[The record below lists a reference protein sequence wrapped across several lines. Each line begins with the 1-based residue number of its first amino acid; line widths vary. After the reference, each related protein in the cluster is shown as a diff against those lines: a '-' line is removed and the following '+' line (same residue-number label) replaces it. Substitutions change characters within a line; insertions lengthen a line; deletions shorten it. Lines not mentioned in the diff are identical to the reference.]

1 MKGLHRLF
9 LLQAGGETSCFG
21 ISERQCCGVFVLP
34 SVGENVPFFSLWS
47 SLATAFLHLWVDE
60 GSEVGRCGKRFAVHV
75 LHLFPSLCRDA
86 ASLAAA
92 VVLAG
97 SAFQVSFPFERSDYF
112 RGIRTS
118 KPHLVGYF
126 ASEEALLVCEHTQQH
141 ELVDVHAECGFQCS
155 FKFHYCAKDVVH
167 LVYAVV
173 VHTFFVCC
181 LTSKE
186 FLLSFVRV
194 RLLGAHLPT
203 WLACLPLVRTAAMV
217 WNVC

>member
-1 MKGLHRLF
+1 MFPHSRAWGRMSLSS
-9 LLQAGGETSCFG
+9 AFG
-21 ISERQCCGVFVLP
+21 AALP
-34 SVGENVPFFSLWS
+34 RP
-47 SLATAFLHLWVDE
+47 FLHLWVDE

-75 LHLFPSLCRDA
+75 LHLFPSLRRDA

-126 ASEEALLVCEHTQQH
+126 ASEEAFLVCEHTQQH

-173 VHTFFVCC
+173 VHTSFVCC